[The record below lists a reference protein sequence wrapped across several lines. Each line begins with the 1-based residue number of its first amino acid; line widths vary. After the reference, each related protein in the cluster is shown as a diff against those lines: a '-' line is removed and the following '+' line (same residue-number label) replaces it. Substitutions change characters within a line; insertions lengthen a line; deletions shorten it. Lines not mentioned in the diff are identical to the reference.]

1 MSSNEYE
8 GAAQPP
14 GPDPALQ
21 MAEPEAF
28 ETIARRIIDEN
39 LYMTIGTADGS
50 GTPWVSPVYYA
61 REGYSEYFWV
71 SYPEARHSRN
81 IEVRPQVSIV
91 IFDSRTPINTGQAVY
106 MTGLAE
112 QVSEEDLDRGIDVFS
127 QRSVAHGAAVWTTSD
142 VVAPA
147 RLRLYQARVSEQFA
161 LGPHDDRVRITL

>member
-1 MSSNEYE
+1 
-8 GAAQPP
+8 
-14 GPDPALQ
+14 
-21 MAEPEAF
+21 MAEREPF

-50 GTPWVSPVYYA
+50 GAPWVSPVYFA
-61 REGYSEYFWV
+61 PEEYSDFFWV

-106 MTGLAE
+106 MAGLPQ
-112 QVSEEDLDRGIDVFS
+112 QVPKEDLERGIGVFS
-127 QRSVAHGAAVWTTSD
+127 RRSVAHGAAVWTKTD

-147 RLRLYQARVSEQFA
+147 RLRLYRARVSEQFA
-161 LGPHDDRVRITL
+161 LGPHDERVPITL

>member
-1 MSSNEYE
+1 MT
-8 GAAQPP
+8 
-14 GPDPALQ
+14 
-21 MAEPEAF
+21 EPEPF

-61 REGYSEYFWV
+61 PEEYSEFFWV

-106 MTGLAE
+106 MSGLAQ
-112 QVSEEDLDRGIDVFS
+112 QVPEEDLERGIDVFS
-127 QRSVAHGAAVWTTSD
+127 RRSVAHGAAEWTKTD
-142 VVAPA
+142 VIAPA
-147 RLRLYQARVSEQFA
+147 RLRLYQVRVSEQFA
-161 LGPHDDRVRITL
+161 IGPHDERVRITL